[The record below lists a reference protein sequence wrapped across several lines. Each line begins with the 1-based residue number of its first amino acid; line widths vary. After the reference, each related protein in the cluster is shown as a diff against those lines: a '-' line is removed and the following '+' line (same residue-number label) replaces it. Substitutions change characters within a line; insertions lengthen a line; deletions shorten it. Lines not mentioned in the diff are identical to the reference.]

1 MRVKRRGAGA
11 TRPATPWSVRAYLLS
26 IVAVAVAAVLA
37 ALGYGFFWS
46 AHQARDKAQ
55 SAMELQ
61 SRRGATELGTAVAA
75 GRKTVDALVAQK
87 GLDVLFS
94 NQTAAR
100 ACQLSADG
108 VGPFSSV
115 RLDMVAPDGTVA
127 CTSARSPRVSA
138 TRVH

>member
-11 TRPATPWSVRAYLLS
+11 TRPATPWSVRTYLLS
-26 IVAVAVAAVLA
+26 IVAVAVAAVIA
-37 ALGYGFFWS
+37 ALGSGFLWS
-46 AHQARDKAQ
+46 AQQARDKAQ

-94 NQTAAR
+94 N
-100 ACQLSADG
+100 
-108 VGPFSSV
+108 
-115 RLDMVAPDGTVA
+115 
-127 CTSARSPRVSA
+127 
-138 TRVH
+138 